1 MSSFAKEIVSFVQ
14 AELKER
20 ACAEKAPAMAAY
32 MKNRMPFYGVQ
43 KPDRMAIYKHL
54 KKHFVPADRK
64 EYESAIK
71 ALWKLSMREERY
83 TAIEF
88 AKMHSQFV
96 TADSLAL
103 YEQMIRDGAWW
114 DLVDD
119 LAIQI
124 VGHIYR
130 DERKKLASV
139 IEKWIKDDDLW
150 IRRTA
155 LIVHNHHK
163 KETDSKQLF
172 SHCLLRAAEDEFF
185 IRKAIGWALR
195 EYSYTDP
202 KAVSKFLLT
211 NRKHLS
217 GLSFREGAKQLVRSG
232 QLTV

>member
-14 AELKER
+14 AGLKER

-43 KPDRMAIYKHL
+43 KPERMAIYKHL

-64 EYESAIK
+64 EYEAAIK

-88 AKMHSQFV
+88 AKMHNQFV
-96 TADSLAL
+96 TVDSLAL

-124 VGHIYR
+124 VSCIYR
-130 DERKKLASV
+130 AERKTMKPI
-139 IEKWIKDDDLW
+139 IEKWVNDDDMW

-155 LIVHNHHK
+155 ILAHNHHK

-172 SHCLLRAAEDEFF
+172 AHCLLRADEEEFF

-202 KAVSKFLLT
+202 KAVSRFLIS
-211 NRKHLS
+211 NRKRLS
-217 GLSFREGAKQLVRSG
+217 GLSFREGAKQLIRSG
-232 QLTV
+232 QLLL